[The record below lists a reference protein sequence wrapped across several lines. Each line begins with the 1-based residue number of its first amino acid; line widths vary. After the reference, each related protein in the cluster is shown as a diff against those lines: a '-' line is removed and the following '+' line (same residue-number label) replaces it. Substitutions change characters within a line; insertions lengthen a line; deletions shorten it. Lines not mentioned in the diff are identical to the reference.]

1 MPFDFSNEQLFYYRN
16 INIIKTYL
24 KNAYDEI
31 KEDTKKILSNMN

>member
-24 KNAYDEI
+24 KNTYDEI
-31 KEDTKKILSNMN
+31 KEDTKKILSNIN